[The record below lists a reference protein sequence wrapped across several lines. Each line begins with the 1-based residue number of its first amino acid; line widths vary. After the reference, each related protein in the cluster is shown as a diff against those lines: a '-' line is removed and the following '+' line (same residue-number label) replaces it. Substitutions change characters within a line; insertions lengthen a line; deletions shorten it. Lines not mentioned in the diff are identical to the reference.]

1 MSVELSEQFFAKAA
15 GWEAMKNARAYVQ
28 NDQVLSS
35 DWTPPLLKGVVQAG
49 GTSYRSGL
57 VIKSS
62 SDIENICTCRP
73 SREDGIICAHS
84 VAVALHWLREQLRS
98 ATNSKALDAPVPLT
112 PAPSREK
119 RETRSAP

>member
-15 GWEAMKNARAYVQ
+15 GWEAMKNARAYLQ

-57 VIKSS
+57 VIKTASN
-62 SDIENICTCRP
+62 IENICTCRE
-73 SREDGIICAHS
+73 SREHGIICAHS
-84 VAVALHWLREQLRS
+84 VAEGLYFLRVR
-98 ATNSKALDAPVPLT
+98 N
-112 PAPSREK
+112 R
-119 RETRSAP
+119 TRARP